1 MRLGAMGFDDAVV
14 TLECAS
20 PECLA
25 RTIHE
30 TDGWSLAL

>member
-1 MRLGAMGFDDAVV
+1 MSLGAMGFDDAVV

-25 RTIHE
+25 RVR
-30 TDGWSLAL
+30 ALR